1 MLRVSRAFTL
11 IELLT
16 VVAVLAILAAL
27 VIGAGRRATE
37 TGRIAR
43 TQAALAALGAAL
55 EGYKRQ
61 YGDYPRTAD
70 AAQLLQAL
78 VGKVDPQLRDLHP
91 DGRVQ
96 LDVALF
102 TYDPPA
108 DPEENANVRLIDP
121 WGQPYHYVYKTNI
134 SPWTNPGYVL
144 CSAGPDGRLDAT
156 LLAGGRLNPD
166 APDNLDNINAPN

>member
-1 MLRVSRAFTL
+1 MLRASRAFTL

-16 VVAVLAILAAL
+16 VIAVLAILAGL
-27 VIGAGRRATE
+27 IIGAGRRASE
-37 TGRIAR
+37 TGKIAR
-43 TQAALAALGAAL
+43 TQAELAALGAAL

-78 VGKVDPQLRDLHP
+78 VGKLDPLMRDLHP

-108 DPEENANVRLIDP
+108 DPEENANVRLVDP
-121 WGQPYHYVYKTNI
+121 WGQPYVYIYKKQM
-134 SPWTNPGYVL
+134 SPWGRPDYVL
-144 CSAGPDGRLDAT
+144 VSAGPDGRIDTT
-156 LLAGGRLNPD
+156 LLAGARLNPD
-166 APDNLDNINAPN
+166 AADNLDNIHAPN

>member
-1 MLRVSRAFTL
+1 MLRASRAFTL

-16 VVAVLAILAAL
+16 VIAVLAILAGL
-27 VIGAGRRATE
+27 VIGAGRRASE
-37 TGRIAR
+37 TGKIAR
-43 TQAALAALGAAL
+43 TQAELAALGAAL

-70 AAQLLQAL
+70 PAQLLQAL
-78 VGKVDPQLRDLHP
+78 IGKLDPRMDTLSP
-91 DGRVQ
+91 AGRVQ

-121 WGQPYHYVYKTNI
+121 WGQPYLYVYKVPLTGW
-134 SPWTNPGYVL
+134 SNPGYVL

-166 APDNLDNINAPN
+166 AADNLDNINAPN